1 VRGVIGSTAGPRDA
15 PRTNAHH
22 ETTKLMIIF
31 HGLSLYSHC
40 IATVIR
46 IGWID
51 TFSLDPD

>member
-1 VRGVIGSTAGPRDA
+1 VRGVIDSTAGPRDA

-51 TFSLDPD
+51 TFSLDPG